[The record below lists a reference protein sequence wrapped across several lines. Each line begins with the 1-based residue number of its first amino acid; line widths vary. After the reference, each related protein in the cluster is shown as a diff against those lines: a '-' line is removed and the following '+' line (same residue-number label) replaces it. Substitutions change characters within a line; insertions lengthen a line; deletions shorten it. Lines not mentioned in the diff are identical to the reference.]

1 MFNSIPAHRRVSSS
15 CSSRKRDRGRKGRVP
30 EQHWVMT
37 EAWWAE
43 RVRPP
48 AFGDMAEWLG
58 PRGAIRRIVGA
69 MLPRRR
75 NEHDPRLRPAV
86 QVEPLV
92 IGVEKERPVL
102 DATRRRWDR
111 LRGRDP
117 ATQSEPG
124 TKRVVKEPGE
134 VGKVYSDRRLITRA
148 DRRCRVGPRVR
159 HRNLVG
165 VAGCRALFPGDLGAH
180 PGVVRRPEVDRED
193 PADRT
198 AQERGAHP
206 PDRSVRPRVVRRR
219 LRPPAGPGTGRER
232 PRQADRGPPRPR
244 GEPLLAGDRR
254 RPFGRRDRELHDAR
268 RSGPEGAQG
277 RSADHAGRGP
287 EPRLA
292 PDRRRGRQGRRRDQA
307 PVRPSLQRC
316 VQGPARTCCGTTS
329 GHRRTRHPSAS
340 SRPRPTSSTRDRSA
354 RSAATRSGTA
364 SPSARTTA
372 PTGTTTRNF

>member
-1 MFNSIPAHRRVSSS
+1 MFSSIPDHRRVSSS
-15 CSSRKRDRGRKGRVP
+15 SSSRQPKTEDGNARVP

-86 QVEPLV
+86 QVEPLE
-92 IGVEKERPVL
+92 IGMEKERPVL

-134 VGKVYSDRRLITRA
+134 VGNVYSDRRLLKRA
-148 DRRCRVGPRVR
+148 DRRYRVGPRIR

-165 VAGCRALFPGDLGAH
+165 VHWVPG
-180 PGVVRRPEVDRED
+180 
-193 PADRT
+193 
-198 AQERGAHP
+198 
-206 PDRSVRPRVVRRR
+206 SIS
-219 LRPPAGPGTGRER
+219 
-232 PRQADRGPPRPR
+232 
-244 GEPLLAGDRR
+244 
-254 RPFGRRDRELHDAR
+254 R
-268 RSGPEGAQG
+268 RSR
-277 RSADHAGRGP
+277 RS
-287 EPRLA
+287 
-292 PDRRRGRQGRRRDQA
+292 
-307 PVRPSLQRC
+307 SW
-316 VQGPARTCCGTTS
+316 CC
-329 GHRRTRHPSAS
+329 
-340 SRPRPTSSTRDRSA
+340 
-354 RSAATRSGTA
+354 
-364 SPSARTTA
+364 TA
-372 PTGTTTRNF
+372 P